1 MARLGTPLAQ
11 DLGLGGQVG
20 RVSWIGR
27 RGGLVHLGL
36 APAHQ
41 GLLAGLGIGLQF
53 GEHGGFEGE
62 RLGAAQLA
70 LGQVGVDLAVD
81 LTGQCLGSGPW
92 SWRCS
97 ASWKRCPRRWK
108 PSQRAMR

>member
-70 LGQVGVDLAVD
+70 LGQVGVDLRRSDGPVPGFRAVV
-81 LTGQCLGSGPW
+81 LAVQRVLEALP
-92 SWRCS
+92 
-97 ASWKRCPRRWK
+97 
-108 PSQRAMR
+108 PSLEAPMR